1 VERGVLKHSPLVAQD
16 DNKTNKG
23 FAEFQDGAGN
33 PYEPGSQV
41 LEIVGWF
48 VLLVRGA

>member
-33 PYEPGSQV
+33 PYERRSFA

-48 VLLVRGA
+48 VSQVRGA

>member
-33 PYEPGSQV
+33 PYERRSLV
-41 LEIVGWF
+41 LEIVGLF
-48 VLLVRGA
+48 VVSVRGA

>member
-1 VERGVLKHSPLVAQD
+1 VLKHSPLVAQD

-33 PYEPGSQV
+33 PYERGSLA
-41 LEIVGWF
+41 LEIKGWF
-48 VLLVRGA
+48 GVWVRGA